1 MDVRDTGLSLGYA
14 ALAEATFA
22 ACIIP
27 GMWMVVL
34 EIGILVSNP
43 GAMAGAASEWKGVAT
58 QVEALKKEMEDLAKG
73 VPPDQWQA
81 HDRSA
86 FDDALLKYKD
96 ELTKAH
102 EYHGSVGDML
112 DIVSWAFF
120 ALTAAAF
127 VISTIMAA
135 NAAVIVGAGATVVGL
150 LAVPAL
156 EAEANALAAM
166 CATIISTMQ
175 GSVRLLLGGVMS
187 ALFLGQV
194 TGTTQQLTTPESP
207 MFKQATLTMGTPNI
221 PTLGTT
227 PA

>member
-1 MDVRDTGLSLGYA
+1 MDARDTGVSLGYA
-14 ALAEATFA
+14 ALAEAFFA
-22 ACIIP
+22 ACVIP
-27 GMWMVVL
+27 GMWLVVL

-58 QVEALKKEMEDLAKG
+58 QVEALKKEMEDLANG

-86 FDDALLKYKD
+86 FDDTRLKYNA

-102 EYHGSVGDML
+102 EYHAGVGDML
-112 DIVSWAFF
+112 DIVSWAFY
-120 ALTAAAF
+120 ALVAAAF

-135 NAAVIVGAGATVVGL
+135 NAAVILGAGATIVGL

-156 EAEANALAAM
+156 EAEANVLAGV
-166 CATIISTMQ
+166 CGTIISTMQ
-175 GSVRLLLGGVMS
+175 GSVRLLLGGVMT
-187 ALFLGQV
+187 ALFLGEV
-194 TGTTQQLTTPESP
+194 TGTTKQLITPESP
-207 MFKQATLTMGTPNI
+207 MFKQATLTLSPPNL